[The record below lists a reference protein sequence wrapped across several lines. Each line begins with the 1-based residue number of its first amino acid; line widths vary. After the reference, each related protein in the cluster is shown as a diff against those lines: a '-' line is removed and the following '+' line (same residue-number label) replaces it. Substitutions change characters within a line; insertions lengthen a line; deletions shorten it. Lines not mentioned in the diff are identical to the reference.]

1 MRLLVACPKCCRQ
14 YDASGWA
21 LGSRFRC
28 HCGEVVEVRE
38 PKRHDAAV
46 VRCSSC
52 GAPREKRDAACRFCG
67 ADFTLHERDLHTVCP
82 GCFARVSDSA
92 RFCHHCGLRLGPE
105 FLAGDVTPLP
115 CPACSGSRLLTN
127 RRIGEYSAMECG
139 RCAGLWLGNETFQ
152 QLSERAESEALD
164 LDRLFDAP
172 HPRAVP
178 RGPADQ
184 DDLEGWR
191 YRRCPAC
198 GQVMHRR
205 NYAGASGVI
214 VDFCR
219 EHGVWFDADEL
230 RRILAWI
237 RSGGLAKGNETK
249 ARRATQEARRKQLMS
264 PEDSRCGSVLGMP
277 FSGPEEFG
285 GESLLDDLFDGIVSL
300 FRRTR

>member
-1 MRLLVACPKCCRQ
+1 
-14 YDASGWA
+14 
-21 LGSRFRC
+21 
-28 HCGEVVEVRE
+28 
-38 PKRHDAAV
+38 
-46 VRCSSC
+46 
-52 GAPREKRDAACRFCG
+52 
-67 ADFTLHERDLHTVCP
+67 
-82 GCFARVSDSA
+82 
-92 RFCHHCGLRLGPE
+92 
-105 FLAGDVTPLP
+105 
-115 CPACSGSRLLTN
+115 
-127 RRIGEYSAMECG
+127 MECG

-172 HPRAVP
+172 HPQAAP

-237 RSGGLAKGNETK
+237 RSGGLAKVNETK
-249 ARRATQEARRKQLMS
+249 ARRKQLMS
-264 PEDSRCGSVLGMP
+264 PDLSRCGSVLGMP
-277 FSGPEEFG
+277 FSGPEESG

-300 FRRTR
+300 FRRAR

>member
-1 MRLLVACPKCCRQ
+1 VRLLVACPKCRRQ

-21 LGSRFRC
+21 VGSRFRC
-28 HCGEVVEVRE
+28 HCGDVVKVRE

-52 GAPREKRDAACRFCG
+52 GAPREERDAACRFCG

-92 RFCHHCGLRLGPE
+92 RFCHHCGLRLAPE
-105 FLAGDVTPLP
+105 CLAGAATPLH
-115 CPACSGSRLLTN
+115 CPACSESSLLTN
-127 RRIGEYSAMECG
+127 RRIGDSSAMECG
-139 RCAGLWLGNETFQ
+139 RCAGLWLGNDTFQ
-152 QLSERAESEALD
+152 QLSERAESETLD
-164 LDRLFDAP
+164 LDRLFDAS
-172 HPRAVP
+172 HAQASP

-184 DDLEGWR
+184 SEPEGWR
-191 YRRCPAC
+191 YRKCPAC
-198 GQVMHRR
+198 GQIMHRR

-237 RSGGLAKGNETK
+237 RSGGLAKAKEEQ
-249 ARRATQEARRKQLMS
+249 ARRAAQEARWKQVS
-264 PEDSRCGSVLGMP
+264 PDSSKSGVVLGMP
-277 FSGPEEFG
+277 FGGPDGPG
-285 GESLLDDLFDGIVSL
+285 GESLFDDLFDGIVSL
-300 FRRTR
+300 FRRSW